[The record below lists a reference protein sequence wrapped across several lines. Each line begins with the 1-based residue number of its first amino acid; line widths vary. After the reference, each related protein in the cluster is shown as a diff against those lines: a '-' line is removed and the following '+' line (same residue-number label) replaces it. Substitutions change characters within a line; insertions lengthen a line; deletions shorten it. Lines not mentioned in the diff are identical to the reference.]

1 MGETGRRGLADFGED
16 ESGSFDPGD
25 FAARLEGEKLRS
37 TSCGGED
44 DAEADFRKAREIG
57 E

>member
-1 MGETGRRGLADFGED
+1 LADFGED